1 MATKGRIGFFN
12 LVGRLICLAV
22 PKGLKGF
29 RKRRNLESRG
39 FIANRGLKL
48 SSLIASVPRA
58 HVDADG
64 LSGTSDTLANV
75 LTMLNRVL
83 SNSFLDVEN

>member
-1 MATKGRIGFFN
+1 M
-12 LVGRLICLAV
+12 AV
-22 PKGLKGF
+22 PNGLKGF

-39 FIANRGLKL
+39 LVANRGLKL
-48 SSLIASVPRA
+48 SLLIASVPGA
-58 HVDADG
+58 HINADG
-64 LSGTSDTLANV
+64 LGGSSDPVANV

>member
-22 PKGLKGF
+22 PNGLKGF

-39 FIANRGLKL
+39 LIANRGLKL
-48 SSLIASVPRA
+48 SLLIASVPRA

-64 LSGTSDTLANV
+64 LGGTNGPVANV